1 MEVIVRSK
9 LFIVICVLITMA
21 SCSSDVAKETTD
33 ETGNDII
40 ESVNEGVKKAT
51 QNIADAAPYLKEDIT
66 EGFWAALD
74 ALEVLIEG
82 DSPENIPTPA
92 QMRALQLQQGIT
104 SAVDRGVVNSADR
117 IRKENIKKAQNALK
131 ILDEIVQSEINRT
144 ALPNDVKPTDKSLA
158 DSEPT
163 TMRDM
168 VKSAR
173 QLPSAEDIQSAWET
187 LADLVDRPDTAR
199 ALFSQIEKYIAS
211 LSDLNAK
218 AGIAGPV
225 SKENIGLKANE
236 FLAKLKP
243 GQVSETVKFMDG
255 FLIIQLIDDTD
266 DRVEAGYIYI
276 PDKKEE

>member
-1 MEVIVRSK
+1 MEAIVSSK

-21 SCSSDVAKETTD
+21 SCSGDVAKETTD
-33 ETGNDII
+33 ETGKDII
-40 ESVNEGVKKAT
+40 ESVNKGVKNAT

-66 EGFWAALD
+66 EGFWSALE

-82 DSPENIPTPA
+82 DSPDNIPTPA

-104 SAVDRGVVNSADR
+104 SAVDRGVVNSAAK

-131 ILDEIVQSEINRT
+131 ILDEIVRSEISHT
-144 ALPNDVKPTDKSLA
+144 AQPNDKSPA
-158 DSEPT
+158 GSEPT
-163 TMRDM
+163 TMKDM
-168 VKSAR
+168 VKNAR
-173 QLPSAEDIQSAWET
+173 QLPSTKDIQAAWET
-187 LADLVDRPDTAR
+187 LANLVDRPDTAR

-225 SKENIGLKANE
+225 SKEKIGKKAKE
-236 FLAKLKP
+236 FFAKLKP

-255 FLIIQLIDDTD
+255 FLIVQLIDDTD

-276 PDKKEE
+276 PDKKDDKKDE

>member
-1 MEVIVRSK
+1 VSSK

-21 SCSSDVAKETTD
+21 SCSGDVAKETTD
-33 ETGNDII
+33 ETGKDII
-40 ESVNEGVKKAT
+40 ESVNKGVKNAT

-66 EGFWAALD
+66 EGFWSALE

-104 SAVDRGVVNSADR
+104 SAVDRGVVNSAAK

-131 ILDEIVQSEINRT
+131 ILDEIVRSEISHT
-144 ALPNDVKPTDKSLA
+144 AQPNDKSPA
-158 DSEPT
+158 GSEPT
-163 TMRDM
+163 TMKDM
-168 VKSAR
+168 VKNAR
-173 QLPSAEDIQSAWET
+173 QLPSTKDIQAAWET
-187 LADLVDRPDTAR
+187 LANLVDRPDTAR

-225 SKENIGLKANE
+225 SKEKIGKKAKE
-236 FLAKLKP
+236 FFAKLKP

-255 FLIIQLIDDTD
+255 FLIVQLIDDTD

-276 PDKKEE
+276 PDKKDDKKDE